1 MISNTMFGHYYTA
14 LHDYCQEYGY
24 PLPSSNWKQVQSEHT
39 DAFARARQHI
49 ENKIPTI
56 QKGQAVKSEFA
67 SRSDNLQTKTISHKK
82 PIGLTGNGALPPPI
96 PRPGQ
101 SHALSP
107 PSLDFTSKPT
117 RTVSNTSYSR
127 PSPPPSVSSYH
138 TATDYFNPPTS
149 GGANRGQ
156 SQTSTPYLGGAALSK
171 ATSAQSV
178 ASVAAS
184 IASKKKPPPPP
195 PKRKPSNINFDYVI
209 ALYDF
214 PGQDPG
220 DLPFREGDK
229 IRVTKRTDSNDDWW
243 DGELRGKKG
252 SFPANYCK
260 NS

>member
-14 LHDYCQEYGY
+14 LHDYCQQYGY
-24 PLPSSNWKQVQSEHT
+24 PIPSSNWKQTQSEHT
-39 DAFARARQHI
+39 DSFARPRQHV
-49 ENKIPTI
+49 ENIPTI
-56 QKGQAVKSEFA
+56 QKGRAVKTEFA
-67 SRSDNLQTKTISHKK
+67 SRGEATLTKTVSHKT

-101 SHALSP
+101 QSLSP
-107 PSLDFTSKPT
+107 PSLDFSSKPT
-117 RTVSNTSYSR
+117 RTVSNNSYSR

-149 GGANRGQ
+149 GGANRGPSQ
-156 SQTSTPYLGGAALSK
+156 SSTPYLGGAPLSK
-171 ATSAQSV
+171 APSVASV

-195 PKRKPSNINFDYVI
+195 PPKRKPSNINFDYVV
-209 ALYDF
+209 AVYDF

-229 IRVTKRTDSNDDWW
+229 IRVTKRTDSDNDWW
-243 DGELRGKKG
+243 EGELRGRKG

-260 NS
+260 NA